1 MMAKK
6 MHILVTGSAG
16 FVGSDIIPKLQ
27 SLGHIVTGIDIVEEN
42 QSDKA
47 YLHDLTK
54 PINLDNIKYD
64 LCIHLASAVGGIL
77 FNIKQE
83 NIIIVNEAIN
93 NTVIDICRQATCNK
107 MVFFSSIN
115 VYETGQPYE
124 HDALQEINQRS
135 FYALSKAKSERQ
147 IEKKIENIMIIRPT
161 NIFGKNQIRRHNQYG
176 ESHVIP
182 DLLKKIETEACLEV
196 FGDGT
201 QIRNFVH
208 VGDVNEFI
216 IKNLYF
222 TGKQYFNIRSNITI
236 NIAELTRELLKYTQ
250 ANKKIKYRREYMKY
264 EIFKISEFDMTLP
277 VKLGWAQKIN
287 SITQG
292 LAV

>member
-1 MMAKK
+1 MITEK

-27 SLGHIVTGIDIVEEN
+27 ALGHIITGIDIAEEN
-42 QSDKA
+42 QSDKF

-54 PINLDNIKYD
+54 PINIDNVKYD

-83 NIIIVNEAIN
+83 NIISFNEKIN
-93 NTVIDICRQATCNK
+93 NTVIDICKQTMCSK
-107 MVFFSSIN
+107 IIFFSSIN
-115 VYETGQPYE
+115 VYETGQPYQ
-124 HDALQEINQRS
+124 HAALQEINQKS
-135 FYALSKAKSERQ
+135 FYALSKAKSEQQ
-147 IEKKIENIMIIRPT
+147 IERKIENIMIIRPT
-161 NIFGKNQIRRHNQYG
+161 NIFGKNQIRKHNSYG

-208 VGDVNEFI
+208 VSDLNEFI
-216 IKNLYF
+216 IKNMYF

-236 NIAELTRELLKYTQ
+236 NITELTCELLKYTQ
-250 ANKKIKYRREYMKY
+250 SNKEIKYKREYMKY
-264 EIFKISEFDMTLP
+264 EIFKISEFDMTFP
-277 VKLGWAQKIN
+277 VKLGWVQKIKN
-287 SITQG
+287 IAQG
-292 LAV
+292 LAI